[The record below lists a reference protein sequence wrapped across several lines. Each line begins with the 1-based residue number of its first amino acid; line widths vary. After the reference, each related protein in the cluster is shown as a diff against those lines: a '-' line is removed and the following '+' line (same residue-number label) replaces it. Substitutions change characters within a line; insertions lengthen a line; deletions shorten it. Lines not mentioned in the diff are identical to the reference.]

1 MTNFYTANVLVFGG
15 HKRQKITCRNKEK
28 EDEIWDS
35 CEILTF
41 LLAFKEIL
49 HITVQGVCLF
59 QGITGVVLRSCVVDL
74 LAQSKVE

>member
-28 EDEIWDS
+28 EDEVWDA
-35 CEILTF
+35 CEILAF

-49 HITVQGVCLF
+49 PITVQGVCLF